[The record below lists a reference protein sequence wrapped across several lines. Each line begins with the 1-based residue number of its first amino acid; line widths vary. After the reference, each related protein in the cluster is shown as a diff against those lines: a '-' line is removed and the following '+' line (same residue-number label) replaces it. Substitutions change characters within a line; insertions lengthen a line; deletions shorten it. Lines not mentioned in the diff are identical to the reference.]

1 MEMKHGIFSLHA
13 NTDSNKM
20 KLEEKLNEVI
30 TEIRSQNQ
38 QWVNKETNKVLVDTI
53 YKLQKLIL
61 ETPTDE
67 EVKEIIKKNSKDST
81 DTYTDNDG
89 YFHTVSRIED
99 DFIELKEK

>member
-30 TEIRSQNQ
+30 TEIRSKNQ
-38 QWVNKETNKVLVDTI
+38 QWLNKETNEVLLDTI

-61 ETPTDE
+61 ETTKDTKDTIDTTDTT
-67 EVKEIIKKNSKDST
+67 DTT
-81 DTYTDNDG
+81 DTYPG
-89 YFHTVSRIED
+89 FKISRS
-99 DFIELKEK
+99 KK